1 MDDIAP
7 ISVPARR
14 KAKLES
20 FLKREIAVT
29 VTQELRDPR
38 IGFITITRA
47 ELASDQSTVTAYYT
61 LLEPQKAGLAQ
72 RALEGAAHFVQSRY
86 APHLRLRRLPQ
97 LRFRYDDAQQQG
109 DVVQELIRR
118 ARATDP
124 DGGNT
129 EQTDPTPR
137 DPAAE

>member
-7 ISVPARR
+7 ISMPARR

-47 ELASDQSTVTAYYT
+47 ELAPDQSTVTAYYT
-61 LLEPQKAGLAQ
+61 LLEPEKTGLAQ

-86 APHLRLRRLPQ
+86 AQHVRLRRLPQ
-97 LRFRYDDAQQQG
+97 LRFRYDDQSQQA

-118 ARATDP
+118 ARASDP
-124 DGGNT
+124 DGG
-129 EQTDPTPR
+129 QPTAAE
-137 DPAAE
+137 PAAGAPES